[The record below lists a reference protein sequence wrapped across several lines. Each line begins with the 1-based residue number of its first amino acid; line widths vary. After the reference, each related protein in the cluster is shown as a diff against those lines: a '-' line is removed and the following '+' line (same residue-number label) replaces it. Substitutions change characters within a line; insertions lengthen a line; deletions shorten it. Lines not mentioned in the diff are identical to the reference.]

1 MNKFYAVIF
10 LTFILIFTFAVSGL
24 AAPDYISAGSVGAGG
39 WLTIVNPD
47 KTYSTTYSSTYSVTG
62 FAEDGATVYVY
73 KSNGSGGYNRIHEY
87 SQTVGASGCFVI
99 PVKLSGGRNAFLF
112 RSELGGSVKDGTFEI
127 NLLSS
132 SMYNLVKNFN
142 GGLFK

>member
-1 MNKFYAVIF
+1 MMKNYLVML
-10 LTFILIFTFAVSGL
+10 LTFVLIFAFAVTGF
-24 AAPDYISAGSVGAGG
+24 AAPDYIGAGDVGAGG

-47 KTYSTTYSSTYSVTG
+47 KTYSTTYNNTYSVTG
-62 FAEDGATVYVY
+62 FCEDGATVYVY
-73 KSNGSGGYNRIHEY
+73 KSNGNGGYNRIYEY

-99 PVKLSGGRNAFLF
+99 PVKLVNGRNAFLF
-112 RSELGGSVKDGTFEI
+112 RAELGGSVKDGTFEI

-132 SMYNLVKNFN
+132 SMYNLVKNFK